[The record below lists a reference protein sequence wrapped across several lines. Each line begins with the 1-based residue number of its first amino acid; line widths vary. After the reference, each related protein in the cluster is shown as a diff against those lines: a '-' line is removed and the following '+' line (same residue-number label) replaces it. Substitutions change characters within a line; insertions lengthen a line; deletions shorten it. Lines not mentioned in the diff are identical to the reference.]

1 MIPAV
6 FVFLCHYS
14 FSTSFNFKKKK
25 YWGVGGHKGPVVNND
40 SSQGRLNNVS

>member
-14 FSTSFNFKKKK
+14 FSTSFNFKKK
-25 YWGVGGHKGPVVNND
+25 YWGGGHKGPVVNND

>member
-14 FSTSFNFKKKK
+14 FSTSFNLKKKIL
-25 YWGVGGHKGPVVNND
+25 GGGGHKGPVVNND

>member
-14 FSTSFNFKKKK
+14 FSTSFNFKKKIL
-25 YWGVGGHKGPVVNND
+25 GGGHKGPVVNND

>member
-14 FSTSFNFKKKK
+14 FSTSFNFKKKN
-25 YWGVGGHKGPVVNND
+25 WGGGGHKGPVVNND